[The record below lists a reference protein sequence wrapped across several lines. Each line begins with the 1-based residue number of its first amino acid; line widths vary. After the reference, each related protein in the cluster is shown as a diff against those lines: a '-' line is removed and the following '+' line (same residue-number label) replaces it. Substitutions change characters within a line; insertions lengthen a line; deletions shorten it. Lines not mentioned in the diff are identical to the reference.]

1 MELNPQKNITRKREH
16 SHKCFTPWKTI
27 IKTSTQEKQ
36 DSQEDVKEQRM
47 RKKMRLKKQ
56 IEDKKYYHYRTNK

>member
-1 MELNPQKNITRKREH
+1 MELNPQKNITQTREH

-47 RKKMRLKKQ
+47 RKK
-56 IEDKKYYHYRTNK
+56 KYD